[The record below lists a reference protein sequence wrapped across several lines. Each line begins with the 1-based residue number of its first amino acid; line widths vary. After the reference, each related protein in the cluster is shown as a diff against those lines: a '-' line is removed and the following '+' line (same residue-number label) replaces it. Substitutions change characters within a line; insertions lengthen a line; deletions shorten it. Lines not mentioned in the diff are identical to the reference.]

1 MSFINSSSPKPK
13 IRLLVVD
20 DHEVVRR
27 GLAMVLSLEDDM
39 EICGEASNGSMAI
52 QLSESLNPDM
62 ILMDLNMPGMNG
74 LEASRRIKSRC
85 PVCKILILTGIDA
98 DATIFEAL
106 QTGIDGY
113 VLKEVTP
120 DELVRAVH
128 TVMAG
133 EAYLH
138 PVVTRKVLAKLQ
150 SNPLVGSTSAS
161 PPPPSPEAK
170 PPSSTGNSPFGE
182 SLSEREREVLRGVA
196 LGQSNREIA
205 ESLIVGEET
214 IRTHLKS
221 AFRKMGVNDR
231 TQAVVLALKYGMLEL

>member
-1 MSFINSSSPKPK
+1 MSFTNSLPPKPK
-13 IRLLVVD
+13 IRLLIVD

-52 QLSESLNPDM
+52 QLSESLNPDL
-62 ILMDLNMPGMNG
+62 ILMDLNMPGMTG

-85 PVCKILILTGIDA
+85 PICKILILTGIDA
-98 DATIFEAL
+98 DTTIFEAL

-128 TVMAG
+128 TVMGG

-138 PVVTRKVLAKLQ
+138 PVVTRKVLSKLQ
-150 SNPLVGSTSAS
+150 SNALASSTSALS
-161 PPPPSPEAK
+161 PASQEAK
-170 PPSSTGNSPFGE
+170 PPATTNSPFGE

-221 AFRKMGVNDR
+221 TFRKLGVNDR
-231 TQAVVLALKYGMLEL
+231 TQAVVLALKYGMLEV